1 MGNWQEYTTELNR
14 VVDNIP
20 YGGLIKSNVLRCK
33 DDSYLGCIEFDR
45 FLAPE
50 DNVSVIFPEFRRGW
64 NIWSEHQH
72 IPYKDRYLV
81 YFNWNPFKD
90 KDNFVKNPLGKSKKI
105 EDCDS
110 YFQEQ
115 LENFSKKAG
124 NFINCRILEYNDFL
138 SALSYSL
145 SFDLIESP
153 KPEVPLYLDYYL
165 TEGIDFKFYDNDIV
179 LNNKKLI
186 VVTLSSFPNPDITR
200 TLYRAFIREK
210 FRHVK
215 RMLFMSDK
223 EYTKE
228 MRRYMMAWCQ
238 GRKSVKKFIAD
249 DIFPGEFH
257 GLASENLIFITERD
271 NKDLAEY
278 IFDVMNALELPYILE
293 SFNLKDV
300 WWGSLPGIFRANIN
314 PPAISMENIYEML
327 FPIEKPLLESEEK
340 NVSS

>member
-1 MGNWQEYTTELNR
+1 MGSLQEFTTELNR
-14 VVDNIP
+14 VVDNLP
-20 YGGLIKSNVLRCK
+20 YGGLVKSNVLRCK

-45 FLAPE
+45 FLVPE
-50 DNVSVIFPEFRRGW
+50 DSITDTFPEFRRGW
-64 NIWSEHQH
+64 SIWSEHQH
-72 IPYKDRYLV
+72 LPEKDRYIV
-81 YFNWNPFKD
+81 YLSWNPFKE
-90 KDNFVKNPLGKSKKI
+90 KDGLVKNLLRKSKKI
-105 EDCDS
+105 EDRDS

-115 LENFSKKAG
+115 LEKFCEIAK

-138 SALSYSL
+138 SALNYSL

-165 TEGIDFKFYDNDIV
+165 TKGIAFKFFENDIV

-186 VVTLSSFPNPDITR
+186 VVTLSSFPTPDTTR
-200 TLYRAFIREK
+200 TLYKAFAREK

-215 RMLFMSDK
+215 RMLFMNEK
-223 EYTKE
+223 EYTSE
-228 MRRYMMAWCQ
+228 MRRYMAAWCK

-257 GLASENLIFITERD
+257 GLATENLIFITDRD
-271 NKDLAEY
+271 NNDLSDY
-278 IFDVMNALELPYILE
+278 IFKVMDVLELPYILE

-300 WWGSLPGIFRANIN
+300 WWGSLPGLFRANIN
-314 PPAISMENIYEML
+314 PPAVSMENIYEML
-327 FPIEKPLLESEEK
+327 FPIDKPLLEPEEN